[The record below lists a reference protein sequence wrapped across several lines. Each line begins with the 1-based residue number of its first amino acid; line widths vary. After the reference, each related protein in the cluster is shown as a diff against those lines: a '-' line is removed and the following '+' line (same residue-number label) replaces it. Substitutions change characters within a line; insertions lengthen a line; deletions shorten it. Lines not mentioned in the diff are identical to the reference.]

1 MTLSNPTQGQ
11 RNCKVDNSQA
21 EAEISQPWK
30 GKDLKSA
37 PPKTGLCPQVTFKES
52 PIEGGQVEE
61 VGDGVEEAGESV
73 GEGEGEDPGEVGEEE
88 CEEERDVDEVVEPA
102 TKVSPAEIHWR
113 ITPDLE

>member
-1 MTLSNPTQGQ
+1 M
-11 RNCKVDNSQA
+11 
-21 EAEISQPWK
+21 
-30 GKDLKSA
+30 
-37 PPKTGLCPQVTFKES
+37 
-52 PIEGGQVEE
+52 EE

-113 ITPDLE
+113 VAPDLGSRIRGKRTSRFGICHESHENLFGLGKFFEI

>member
-1 MTLSNPTQGQ
+1 MKRKRPEKCTT
-11 RNCKVDNSQA
+11 K
-21 EAEISQPWK
+21 I
-30 GKDLKSA
+30 
-37 PPKTGLCPQVTFKES
+37 GLCPQVTFKES

-113 ITPDLE
+113 IAPDLG